1 MTPERAAGAVQMLR
15 VLRSDIP
22 ADVARRDGMPL
33 TGPPLATALG
43 EMCAQIDALAAVLI
57 EILGDPS

>member
-1 MTPERAAGAVQMLR
+1 MSPERAARRVQMLR
-15 VLRSDIP
+15 ILRSDID
-22 ADVARRDGMPL
+22 ADVSRRDGMPL
-33 TGPPLATALG
+33 TGQAVATALG